1 MANNVLPKSDRL
13 YKRLEEKEKA
23 EMEKDRVKKHASK
36 HAQPGRYGIREDMI

>member
-13 YKRLEEKEKA
+13 YIRVLEKEKA
-23 EMEKDRVKKHASK
+23 EMEKDKGKKHASK